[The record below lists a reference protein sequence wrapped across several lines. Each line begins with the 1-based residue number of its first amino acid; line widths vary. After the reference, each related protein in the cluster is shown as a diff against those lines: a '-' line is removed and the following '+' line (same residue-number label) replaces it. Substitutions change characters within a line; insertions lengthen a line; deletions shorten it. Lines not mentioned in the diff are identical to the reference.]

1 MGNFECS
8 PSQPRAPLHVLEQFA
23 DILQVLGPRLR
34 SATFFLCALGRR
46 LHLGQSVLQCAHLGP
61 HSGQVTLCLTDHCDA
76 LRDLIIQRWQLAFD
90 LGFHSLLAA
99 VILACRLRR
108 LHKLLNGHKSLPPS
122 VFQLLAFLLTAFRS
136 ESHRAVKSMFAH
148 FFTRGGEVLGLTTLR
163 LATGDLQCRHVT
175 RLRDTSLQ
183 LSHGRHQPPGTQRRS
198 TAARNAKQRQVGTSA
213 ARRTAKNRLKQREG
227 LLRRLSDLL
236 QLLQLFPVHLILR
249 ASLILCLLACLALLC
264 GLLLQILNLCLEITD
279 HGLLCSDGL
288 H

>member
-34 SATFFLCALGRR
+34 SATFFLCVLGRR

-99 VILACRLRR
+99 VILACRLGR
-108 LHKLLNGHKSLPPS
+108 LHKILNSHESLPPS
-122 VFQLLAFLLTAFRS
+122 VFQLLAFFLTAFRP
-136 ESHRAVKSMFAH
+136 ESHRVVERMFAH
-148 FFTRGGEVLGLTTLR
+148 FFTRRGEFLG
-163 LATGDLQCRHVT
+163 LATGELQCRHVT

-198 TAARNAKQRQVGTSA
+198 TAARNAKQRQPIRLLSRCA
-213 ARRTAKNRLKQREG
+213 PKNRLKQREG

-249 ASLILCLLACLALLC
+249 ASLFACLLACLALLC
-264 GLLLQILNLCLEITD
+264 GFFLQVFDLCLKISD
-279 HGLLCSDGL
+279 HGLLRGDGL